1 MEKIMIIFA
10 YQKGKQ
16 VLVQSQV
23 SILTRT
29 WGRDL
34 EIIYPQKYLI
44 LCWNQSN
51 IYQFSTRESD
61 EISVADQTGFNKRFT
76 LKES

>member
-1 MEKIMIIFA
+1 MENMIVFA

-16 VLVQSQV
+16 VLIESKV

-29 WGRDL
+29 WGTDL
-34 EIIYPQKYLI
+34 EIIYPQKYFI
-44 LCWNQSN
+44 LCWNESN

-61 EISVADQTGFNKRFT
+61 EIFVADQTGFNKRFMLRQT
-76 LKES
+76 